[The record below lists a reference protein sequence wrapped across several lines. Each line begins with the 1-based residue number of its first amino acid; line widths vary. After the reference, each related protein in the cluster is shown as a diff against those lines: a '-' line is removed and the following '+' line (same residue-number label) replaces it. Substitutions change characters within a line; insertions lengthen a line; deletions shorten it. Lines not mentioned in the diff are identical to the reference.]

1 MVALIK
7 PQPPPAT
14 IRTSNNTI
22 IQIVFLVDAF
32 GLLGLGAGLRRA
44 LIFELLPIESPLF

>member
-1 MVALIK
+1 MVALIN

-14 IRTSNNTI
+14 IRTNNKTI

-32 GLLGLGAGLRRA
+32 GLLESGVVLRRV
-44 LIFELLPIESPLF
+44 LVFELLLIESPHF